1 MNRGESKLIQMSRIL
16 IALSIVVATSVLAEP
31 TSTIYINGEFYTA
44 NQRAPW
50 ASAVVQSEGKIIYVG
65 DDKSA
70 IALADTDSMIYDLRG
85 RLVLPGLIDAHTHP
99 GAVALTTGLLQMDV
113 VQDKETLMKNIAQL
127 VASNPD
133 RKVLMGGYWDNGVF
147 GETGPH
153 KKDLDQIESERPVIL
168 YDYWAHSVWA
178 NSRALEMA
186 GVDKN
191 TPDIVPGLA
200 FYQRDQ
206 NGEPS
211 GWVTESAASVFVNNF
226 HSVTP
231 EVEKQ
236 LLAFLTYLRSQ
247 GVTTLFDAGNF
258 GMDEDI
264 YAALSRFD
272 KQGQLPLR
280 YHASY
285 TLFLP
290 AEYNTA
296 IDSVKRL
303 NKLYGSDRL
312 RIDTLKIFHDG
323 VIETR
328 TADMFDDYL
337 DTPGNSGDSLFSEQQ
352 LHDIIVQLDH
362 EGINLHVHSV
372 GDKSTNKLLNA
383 VEQAR
388 KTMQRAQKITIAIC
402 HLETVLDTDFY
413 RFKDLEVIASFTPH
427 WHGGVGDANVVAA
440 LGARA
445 GWQMRAQPVIS
456 DDTVVTFSSDITS
469 IYEWQSNSA
478 NPYVGMQ
485 IGHNRQ
491 LLEGGPNAPYALPRS
506 ERLRLDSLVDGYTI
520 HAAYQLGRSAQ
531 IGSIEVGKQADLVI
545 LDRNLFEVNRYDVH
559 KTKPTA
565 VVMDGQLVHGQLP

>member
-1 MNRGESKLIQMSRIL
+1 MNKGESKLIQMSRIL

-113 VQDKETLMKNIAQL
+113 VQDKEILMKNIAQL

-440 LGARA
+440 LGAKA

-456 DDTVVTFSSDITS
+456 DDAVVTFSSDITS

-520 HAAYQLGRSAQ
+520 HAAYQLGRSEH

>member
-1 MNRGESKLIQMSRIL
+1 
-16 IALSIVVATSVLAEP
+16 
-31 TSTIYINGEFYTA
+31 
-44 NQRAPW
+44 
-50 ASAVVQSEGKIIYVG
+50 
-65 DDKSA
+65 
-70 IALADTDSMIYDLRG
+70 
-85 RLVLPGLIDAHTHP
+85 
-99 GAVALTTGLLQMDV
+99 
-113 VQDKETLMKNIAQL
+113 
-127 VASNPD
+127 
-133 RKVLMGGYWDNGVF
+133 
-147 GETGPH
+147 
-153 KKDLDQIESERPVIL
+153 
-168 YDYWAHSVWA
+168 
-178 NSRALEMA
+178 MA

-440 LGARA
+440 LGAKA

-456 DDTVVTFSSDITS
+456 DDAVVTFSSDITS